1 MTAFSPLLGA
11 LAAAALLLISS
22 PPVQSANK
30 APPAPAAGTPSTAA
44 EFARARALIRAGRDV
59 EALAIL
65 RPLVRRDRAVHA
77 DVLFLI
83 GVAAIEASQKKGI
96 SEDRR
101 DALLDEAIAV
111 LRRLLIGRPELVR
124 VRLELA
130 RAFFLKGE
138 DGLARRHF
146 ERVLAGNPPA
156 AVALNVNRFLN
167 IMRARK
173 RWTVRVGI
181 ALAPDSN
188 ISSQSGERTILID
201 TPFGRLP
208 FTYQGDKPK
217 SGVGIAVWAGGEY
230 QYPIDPRWRLRAG
243 GDVSRREYRSDEFDR
258 TFVSAHLG
266 PRLLIG
272 RASEASVLASVRQS
286 WLADE
291 EDFRDLGVRVEGRHR
306 LSRRTVAFL
315 NAAKHERRYEG
326 RDWLDGPLTDLSAG
340 AAWAASPTMRVNAA
354 LGWGRQRTELER
366 QRNASRWG
374 RVGATF
380 LLPWG
385 FTVGGAATLRWTDYE
400 GDWAPFVV
408 GGGERRDV
416 TRAFRFDLHNRAVTV
431 GGFSPQVSMTQEERT
446 SNAQLHGYDRL
457 SGELRFVRL
466 F

>member
-1 MTAFSPLLGA
+1 MRAVPSIWAVLAIIAA
-11 LAAAALLLISS
+11 LALS
-22 PPVQSANK
+22 
-30 APPAPAAGTPSTAA
+30 APAAGQKPPPQPGIGQAPAA
-44 EFARARALIRAGRDV
+44 AIAEARDLSKKRRYV
-59 EALAIL
+59 EALTVL
-65 RPLVRRDRAVHA
+65 RPVAAQRTVPSEA
-77 DVLFLI
+77 LFLI
-83 GVAAIEASQKKGI
+83 GIAGIEASAQPGM
-96 SEDRR
+96 SEKAR
-101 DALLDEAIAV
+101 DALLDAAIEA
-111 LRRLLIGRPELVR
+111 LRTMLVRDPGLVR

-173 RWTVRVGI
+173 RWTVRVGM

-188 ISSQSGERTILID
+188 ISSRSDERTILID

-208 FTYQGDKPK
+208 FTTQGDKPQ

-243 GDVSRREYRSDEFDR
+243 GDVSRREYRAREFDR

-266 PRLLIG
+266 PRWLIG

-291 EDFRDLGVRVEGRHR
+291 EDWRDIGVRVEGRHR
-306 LSRRTVAFL
+306 LNLRTTAYL
-315 NAAKHERRYEG
+315 NAARHERRYEG
-326 RDWLDGPLTDLSAG
+326 RDLLDGPLTDLSAG
-340 AAWAASPTMRVNAA
+340 VGWVASPTMRVNAA
-354 LGWGRQRTELER
+354 LGWSRQRTELER
-366 QRNASRWG
+366 ERNSSRWG

-385 FTVGGAATLRWTDYE
+385 FTVGGAATLRWTEYE
-400 GDWAPFVV
+400 GDWVPFVV
-408 GGGERRDV
+408 GGGERRDL
-416 TRAFRFDLHNRAVTV
+416 TRALRFDLHNRAVTV
-431 GGFSPQVSMTQEERT
+431 GGFSPQLSMTQEERT
-446 SNAQLHGYDRL
+446 SNAQLYGYDRL